1 MQTGLVL
8 EGGAM
13 RGMFTAGVLDRMMD
27 ENIKFESIIG
37 VSAGALFGVNY
48 LSNQKG
54 RVIRYNKRFNSD
66 KKYMGIGS
74 LIKTGNIVNTEYA
87 YDTVPKKYD
96 IFDDDTFKVSGVP
109 YFAGVTN
116 IETGKAEYIRINSVF
131 DQMDVLRAS
140 ASMPFVSKPVLLDGK
155 YYLDGGVADSIPY
168 KKMME
173 LGVQKTVIILT
184 REAEYVKP
192 PMKKTFAKIMYRKYP
207 NFLKTLL
214 SRYEDYNN
222 CSDEIKQLEKEG
234 RVFVIRPPEAITIAK
249 LERDPEKLQSVYD
262 MGVKTASEIMPCLL
276 AYLASEV

>member
-27 ENIKFESIIG
+27 ENIKFDSIIG

-87 YDTVPKKYD
+87 YDIVPKKYD
-96 IFDDDTFKVSGVP
+96 LFDDDTFKASGVP

-173 LGVQKTVIILT
+173 LGVQKTVVVLT

-234 RVFVIRPPEAITIAK
+234 RVFVIRPPKPITIAK

-262 MGVKTASEIMPCLL
+262 MGVKTASEIMPRLL